1 MNGVDRQGT
10 GLSARASFANG
21 TAFTSNRTDANAR
34 VYTGPDRS
42 LFASTVP
49 FDGTQGTVGRSVF
62 RGPNYSNMDLSI
74 IKRIPITEKMRFT
87 IRADFFNLF
96 NTVNFGVPNSDV
108 TQSNFGLSTTAAA
121 ARIIQFAGR
130 FDF

>member
-21 TAFTSNRTDANAR
+21 NAFATNQTSANAR

-49 FDGTQGTVGRSVF
+49 LDGLQGTVGRSAF
-62 RGPNYSNMDLSI
+62 RGPRFANFDFSL
-74 IKRIPITEKMRFT
+74 IKRIPINERMRFT
-87 IRADFFNLF
+87 IRADFFNMF
-96 NTVNFGVPNSDV
+96 NKVNLAIPVSDV
-108 TQSNFGLSTTAAA
+108 TSANFGLSTAAGP